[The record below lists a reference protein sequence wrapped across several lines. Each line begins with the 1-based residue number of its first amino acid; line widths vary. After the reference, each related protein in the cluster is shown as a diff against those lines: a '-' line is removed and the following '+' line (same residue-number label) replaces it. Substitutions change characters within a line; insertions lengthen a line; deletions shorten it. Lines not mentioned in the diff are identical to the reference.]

1 MCEKL
6 NKTKEIQPAAI
17 ASNFGGQENCNG
29 KGGHEN
35 DVYTWESW
43 LKMKIPGLHS
53 RKTDFIF
60 GVGD

>member
-6 NKTKEIQPAAI
+6 NKTGEIQPAAI
-17 ASNFGGQENCNG
+17 ASNCNG

-43 LKMKIPGLHS
+43 LKMKIPRLHS

-60 GVGD
+60 GMGD

>member
-6 NKTKEIQPAAI
+6 NKSGEIQPAAI
-17 ASNFGGQENCNG
+17 ASNFGVQENCNG

-35 DVYTWESW
+35 DVCTSGSW
-43 LKMKIPGLHS
+43 LKMKIPWLHS

-60 GVGD
+60 GMGD

>member
-6 NKTKEIQPAAI
+6 NKSGEIQPAAI
-17 ASNFGGQENCNG
+17 ASNFGVQENCNG

-35 DVYTWESW
+35 DVYTSGSW

-60 GVGD
+60 GMGD